1 MLAARAEPARAPG
14 LRPLAGSP
22 TAALVLGS
30 DYRALGVVRSLGRR
44 GVSVRVLASG
54 DDRLAC
60 YSRYC
65 RETIEWP
72 TGTENRLALLERLA
86 GPDAG
91 GELWALFP
99 SADDSAE
106 LVARHHDALAPLL
119 ALTTPP
125 WDVLRWAHDKRLTHE
140 LALVAEVDYPLTLY
154 PRSRRDLEDAEL
166 RFPLILKPAVK
177 EELNRFTAAK
187 AWRADDRETL
197 LRRYDE
203 AVELVDPETLVVQE
217 LVHGGGDTQHSYAA
231 LADSGT
237 VLHSLTAR
245 RTRQYP
251 ADFGRAST
259 FVETI
264 DDPGIGEP
272 SRRLI
277 EASGFSGLVELEYKV
292 DEASGRTLLLD
303 VNPRVWGWHSL
314 CARAGVDFPWLL
326 WLALRGE
333 DAPEAEALPGIS
345 WLRFSTDFPTAVKE
359 VLRGRLSA
367 RAYLSSLLRP
377 HEGAIFARDDVRP
390 GLVELPMLV
399 RTLVRRLRSHDRV

>member
-1 MLAARAEPARAPG
+1 MATAEAETALDRG
-14 LRPLAGSP
+14 LSPLAGPP

-44 GVSVRVLASG
+44 GVAVRVLASG

-60 YSRYC
+60 FSRYTQ
-65 RETIEWP
+65 ETIEWP
-72 TGTENRLALLERLA
+72 GDEAAGLALLERLA
-86 GPDAG
+86 SAEGHV
-91 GELWALFP
+91 WALFP
-99 SADDSAE
+99 SADESAE
-106 LVARHHDALAPLL
+106 LVARHHRRLAPQL

-140 LALVAEVDYPLTLY
+140 LAVLAGVDYPLTLY
-154 PRSRRDLEDAEL
+154 PSSRQDLEQAQL

-177 EELNRFTAAK
+177 EELNALTAAK

-203 AVELVDPETLVVQE
+203 AVELVDPDVLVLQE
-217 LVHGGGDTQHSYAA
+217 LVHGGGDSQLSYAA
-231 LADSGT
+231 LAESGR
-237 VLHSLTAR
+237 VLYSLTAK

-259 FVETI
+259 YVETG
-264 DDPGIGEP
+264 DYAELEEP

-277 EASGFSGLVELEYKV
+277 EASGFSGLVEIEYKV
-292 DEASGRTLLLD
+292 DAPTGRLLLFD
-303 VNPRVWGWHSL
+303 INPRVWGWQSL

-333 DAPEAEALPGIS
+333 ELPEAHAHTGVR
-345 WLRFSTDFPTAVKE
+345 WLRLSTDLPTSLKE
-359 VLRGRLSA
+359 ITRRRLRIRDLV
-367 RAYLSSLLRP
+367 SSVVRP
-377 HEGAIFARDDVRP
+377 HEGAIFTRDDPRP
-390 GLVELPMLV
+390 GLVELPLLAG
-399 RTLVRRLRSHDRV
+399 TLIRRLRADGPV